1 MSRAPGCRRRMRRPT
16 RVPER
21 FAVPRLAL
29 VAAATVALLTGCA
42 RKQPPT
48 GGPPDLDPPLV
59 VAVSPDSGATG
70 VPRDVR
76 PSIEFSE
83 GMDPRT
89 TSNAVE
95 IAPRVDVR
103 QRRWSGRRLTLV
115 LADTLARDQV
125 YTLFVGTDARDRHG
139 NPLKTGR
146 AVPFTT
152 AATFPP
158 GMIEGEVRAT
168 GFVAPGTYLW
178 VYPEGVEPDSTAR
191 DFRAVGL
198 AGDGGVFRV
207 TGLSVPGRYRLW
219 AFADLNKN
227 HSFEPNTDLLV
238 GADTTVVLT
247 PERVVA
253 TGIHLRVV
261 NPKAPGR
268 VRGAILDSLRDERG
282 SLRLIVISET
292 DTTRRLLYDIDPSG
306 AYDLGWEPG
315 PYRVRAFRDL
325 DRNKIWK
332 RDEEAASE
340 ERRVVVPPGE
350 VVELPAFVLVRP
362 LPGVPPP

>member
-1 MSRAPGCRRRMRRPT
+1 MDGSART
-16 RVPER
+16 V
-21 FAVPRLAL
+21 VRLAL
-29 VAAATVALLTGCA
+29 CAWVLALLTGCA

-59 VAVSPDSGATG
+59 VAVFPDSGATG
-70 VPRDVR
+70 VPRDLR

-89 TSNAVE
+89 TANAVE
-95 IAPRVDVR
+95 IAPRVDIR

-115 LADTLARDQV
+115 LEDTLARDQV
-125 YTLFVGTDARDRHG
+125 YTLFVGTDARDRHN
-139 NPLKTGR
+139 NPLKAGR

-168 GFVAPGTYLW
+168 GFTAPGTYLW

-207 TGLSVPGRYRLW
+207 TGLTVPGRYRLW

-227 HSFEPNTDLLV
+227 HSFEPNSDLLA
-238 GADTTVVLT
+238 GADTTIALS
-247 PERVVA
+247 PGQPVA
-253 TGIHLRVV
+253 SGLQLRVV

-268 VRGAILDSLRDERG
+268 VRGAILDSLKDERG

-362 LPGVPPP
+362 QPGVPPP